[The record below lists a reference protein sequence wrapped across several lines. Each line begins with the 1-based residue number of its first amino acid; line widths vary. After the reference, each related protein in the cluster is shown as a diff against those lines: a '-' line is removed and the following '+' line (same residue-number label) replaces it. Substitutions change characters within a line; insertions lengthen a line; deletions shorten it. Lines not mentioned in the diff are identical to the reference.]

1 MSELYKSPSILNE
14 LDKSPSISGNY
25 PSISN
30 KSPSISDKS
39 PSISDKS
46 PSNTINII
54 PLQYAPS
61 INISSIPPS
70 VSYSP
75 SNTLDLIYNFS
86 LTNYNDIF
94 NTYSITLNNLS
105 EEDFDSKNGVNFQNS
120 ENKYIMIPQLT
131 GSYTVCFDIFVTSY
145 NSLTSNYI
153 FNQGVLYTKGQG
165 YLGTGLG
172 LTIHLTS
179 PDNLAVNIYETSIGA
194 GKVHNIP
201 VSNFIN
207 TWNKIILVVTPV
219 VKGNAYTLYVN
230 GTANNFRSTYINTV
244 LASLG
249 KNSNN
254 ANFILGGQTGNGNA
268 FNGYMKNFKAYNYAL
283 QLGEIKLLNNKEIFT
298 QLNNNFEHLKINSSN
313 MYINYAELFSIIG
326 IIYHTVVKI
335 TNLNNNLVNNKIFN
349 IALLM
354 CSFIS
359 MYNLFL

>member
-14 LDKSPSISGNY
+14 LDKSPSM
-25 PSISN
+25 
-30 KSPSISDKS
+30 SDNS

-61 INISSIPPS
+61 INMP

-75 SNTLDLIYNFS
+75 SKTLDLIYNFS

-105 EEDFDSKNGVNFQNS
+105 EQDFDSNNGVNFQNS

-153 FNQGVLYTKGQG
+153 FNQGVLYSKGQG

-207 TWNKIILVVTPV
+207 TWNKIMLVVTPV

-230 GTANNFRSTYINTV
+230 GVANNFRSTYINTV

-249 KNSNN
+249 KNPNN

-283 QLGEIKLLNNKEIFT
+283 APIEIKLLNNKENF
-298 QLNNNFEHLKINSSN
+298 NFEHFKVNSSN
-313 MYINYAELFSIIG
+313 IYINYAELFSIVG
-326 IIYHTVVKI
+326 IIYHTIIKI
-335 TNLNNNLVNNKIFN
+335 ANLDNNIVNNKIFN
-349 IALLM
+349 VALLV

-359 MYNLFL
+359 IFNLFL